1 MTTMTAERDL
11 VTVGVDTHGDVH
23 AVAVLDRLGRVRGR
37 TVVASTPAGHA
48 AALRWVAGHGD
59 VDAVGVEGTGSY
71 GAQLARDLHAA
82 GHRVVEVDRPDRAD
96 RRRRGKD
103 DPLDAEAAARAV
115 LAGTAT
121 GVPKTRDGL
130 VESIRALR
138 VVRRGVVRDR
148 TAAVNQLRALVL
160 TAPPEVREQLRG
172 LTAVALARAAARL
185 RSGADLA
192 DPLAATKFAL
202 REVARRHEFLTA
214 QLRDLDTVL
223 APLVTAAAPALV
235 ALFAVGVD
243 TAGALLVTAVD
254 NPDRLRSEAAFA
266 HLCGVAPLPASS
278 GKTRRHRLNRGGDR
292 RANNALWRIALVRMS
307 HDQRTRDYVARR
319 TAEGL
324 TKPEIMRCLKRYI
337 AREIYTALRPPA
349 LDGL

>member
-1 MTTMTAERDL
+1 MTTMTAGRDL
-11 VTVGVDTHGDVH
+11 VTVGVDTHGDMH
-23 AVAVLDRLGRVRGR
+23 AVAALDRIGRVRGR
-37 TVVASTPAGHA
+37 TVVASTPAGHT
-48 AALRWVAGHGD
+48 AALRWVAEQGD

-82 GHRVVEVDRPDRAD
+82 GHRVIEVNRPDRAD

-121 GVPKTRDGL
+121 GSPKTRDGL

-138 VVRRGVVRDR
+138 VARRAVVRDR
-148 TAAVNQLRALVL
+148 TVAVNQLRALVL
-160 TAPPEVREQLRG
+160 TAPPELREQFRG
-172 LTAVALARAAARL
+172 LTAVALARNAARL
-185 RSGADLA
+185 RPGADLA
-192 DPLAATKFAL
+192 DPLTATKYAL
-202 REVARRHEFLTA
+202 RAIARRHEFLTG
-214 QLRDLDTVL
+214 QLRDLDTAL
-223 APLVTAAAPALV
+223 APLVTAAAPELV

-243 TAGALLVTAVD
+243 TAGALLVTAGD

-307 HDQRTRDYVARR
+307 HDPRTRDYVARR
-319 TAEGL
+319 TADGL
-324 TKPEIMRCLKRYI
+324 SKPEIMRCLKRYI
-337 AREIYTALRPPA
+337 AREVYATLRAPA

>member
-23 AVAVLDRLGRVRGR
+23 AVAALDRLGRVRGR

-71 GAQLARDLHAA
+71 GAQLARDLRAA

-130 VESIRALR
+130 VEAIRALR
-138 VVRRGVVRDR
+138 VARRGVVRDR
-148 TAAVNQLRALVL
+148 TAATNQLRALAL
-160 TAPPEVREQLRG
+160 TAPAELREQLRG
-172 LTAVALARAAARL
+172 LTAVALARTAARL
-185 RSGADLA
+185 RPGPDLA
-192 DPLAATKFAL
+192 DPIAATKYAL

-214 QLRDLDTVL
+214 QLRDLDTAL
-223 APLVTAAAPALV
+223 APLVTAAAPRLM

-243 TAGALLVTAVD
+243 TAGALLVTAGD

-292 RANNALWRIALVRMS
+292 RANNALWRIALVRMG
-307 HDQRTRDYVARR
+307 HDQRTRDYVTRR
-319 TAEGL
+319 TADGL
-324 TKPEIMRCLKRYI
+324 SKPEIMRCLKRYI
-337 AREIYTALRPPA
+337 AREIYAALRSPT
-349 LDGL
+349 G

>member
-1 MTTMTAERDL
+1 MSTMTAGRPL

-23 AVAVLDRLGRVRGR
+23 AVVALDAVGRVRAR

-48 AALRWVAGHGD
+48 AGLRWVAAQGV

-71 GAQLARDLHAA
+71 GAQLARDLRAA
-82 GHRVVEVDRPDRAD
+82 GHRVVEVNRPDRAD

-121 GVPKTRDGL
+121 GSPKTRDGL

-138 VVRRGVVRDR
+138 VARRAVVRDR
-148 TAAVNQLRALVL
+148 TAALNQLRALVL
-160 TAPPEVREQLRG
+160 TATPAVREPLRG
-172 LTAVALARAAARL
+172 LTAAALVRHTARL
-185 RSGADLA
+185 RPGPDLT
-192 DPLAATKFAL
+192 DPVAATKYAL
-202 REVARRHEFLTA
+202 RAIARRHEFLTTE
-214 QLRDLDTVL
+214 LRDLDAAL
-223 APLVTAAAPALV
+223 GPLVTAAAPALV
-235 ALFAVGVD
+235 ALFAVGTD
-243 TAGALLVTAVD
+243 TAGALLVTAGD

-307 HDQRTRDYVARR
+307 HDQRTRDYVTRR

-324 TKPEIMRCLKRYI
+324 SKPEIMRCLKRYI
-337 AREIYTALRPPA
+337 AREVYAALRAPA